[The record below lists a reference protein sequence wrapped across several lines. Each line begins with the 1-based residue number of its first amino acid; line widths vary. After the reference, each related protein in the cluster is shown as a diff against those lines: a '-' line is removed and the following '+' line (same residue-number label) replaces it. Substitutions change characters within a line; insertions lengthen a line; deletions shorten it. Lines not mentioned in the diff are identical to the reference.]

1 MGEGGTAIPM
11 QITDVVLM
19 ADRLEQFSHAFFLSK
34 ASMRN
39 MKQNIWIAVGTVVL
53 FLIGVLNGTVHLA
66 SGMFIHEASVLDVI
80 LNGMRL
86 MIFKRKKG
94 KQKKETFNAEKISF

>member
-11 QITDVVLM
+11 EIADVVLM
-19 ADRLEQFSHAFFLSK
+19 ADRLEQFSHAFSLSK

-53 FLIGVLNGTVHLA
+53 F
-66 SGMFIHEASVLDVI
+66 
-80 LNGMRL
+80 
-86 MIFKRKKG
+86 
-94 KQKKETFNAEKISF
+94 